1 MRKIVC
7 LSAIIIASL
16 LFFSGCE
23 KEDQTKGPKIETL
36 SAENEGL
43 CIVSLKGRVSG
54 LECVTS
60 DYECGIE
67 YSTDASFPDGKTTRR
82 KSDKKY
88 SDVYFSVTVTNVTSG
103 LKYYYRA
110 YYISQLN
117 IYFGEVKDFI
127 FSWTIPEVVDFGL
140 SVKWASYNVGANC
153 PWEYGDYYAWGETGI
168 KSTYSFTTYKWCN
181 GSFNTQTKYN
191 NSSNYGTVDNNTV
204 LDADDDVAHVKWGGS
219 WRMPTLAEL
228 DELRNNCTWKWY
240 DSGNTEY
247 NGVAGYKVTGNKSG
261 YTDRSIFLPAAGV
274 RNGTSL
280 DNVGSIG
287 LYWSSSLFKGDPM
300 CAWALSSYSGYDN
313 TYNVTRDRGLSVRP
327 VCQ

>member
-1 MRKIVC
+1 MRRFFF
-7 LSAIIIASL
+7 LSVIAVASL
-16 LFFSGCE
+16 MLFSGCE
-23 KEDQTKGPKIETL
+23 KENHTKGPKIETL
-36 SAENEGL
+36 SANNAGL
-43 CIVSLKGRVSG
+43 CIVSLTGRVSG
-54 LECVTS
+54 LVDMAS
-60 DYECGIE
+60 DFECGIE
-67 YSTDASFPDGKTTRR
+67 YSTDASFPEDKTTRL
-82 KSDKKY
+82 KSDEKY
-88 SDVYFSVTVTNVTSG
+88 SELPYSVTVANVTSG
-103 LKYYYRA
+103 QKYYYRA
-110 YYISQLN
+110 YYISQL
-117 IYFGEVKDFI
+117 IISYGEVKDFT
-127 FSWTIPEVVDFGL
+127 FSWIIPEAVDLGL
-140 SVKWASYNVGANC
+140 SVKWASWNVGANC

-168 KSTYSFTTYKWCN
+168 KSTYSITTYKWCN

-240 DSGNTEY
+240 DSGNTEF

-327 VCQ
+327 VCP